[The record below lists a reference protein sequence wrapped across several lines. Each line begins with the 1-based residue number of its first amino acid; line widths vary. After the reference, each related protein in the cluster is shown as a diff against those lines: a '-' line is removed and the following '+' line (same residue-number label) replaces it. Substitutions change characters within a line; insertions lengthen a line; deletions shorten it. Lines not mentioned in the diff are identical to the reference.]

1 MGTRRGTTE
10 RLLAVDAERDGEH
23 SRVQR
28 TPIAESRALQTFADA
43 ASGRSALPLLGAPL
57 LAVVATFVFQPK
69 ASGSHQDAAFVSEPA
84 SETATLADDA
94 RSEPWTAVEQALDI
108 GRFDVARS
116 LLAHSPERA
125 SSARWQAYSLM
136 LECLERPSDGAS
148 AAARRLYLAGAP
160 TDVRRDLFR
169 VCLNGR

>member
-10 RLLAVDAERDGEH
+10 RLLAVAAEQGSED

-28 TPIAESRALQTFADA
+28 KPLAESRALRTFADA

-69 ASGSHQDAAFVSEPA
+69 ASGSYQDAAFAPEPA
-84 SETATLADDA
+84 PEAVAFADGV
-94 RSEPWTAVEQALDI
+94 RTEPWVAVEQALDAR
-108 GRFDVARS
+108 RFDVARS
-116 LLAHSPERA
+116 LLARSPERA
-125 SSARWQAYSLM
+125 TSARWQAYSLM
-136 LECLERPSDGAS
+136 LECLERPSDGAT

-160 TDVRRDLFR
+160 ADVRSDLFR
-169 VCLNGR
+169 ICLKGR